1 MVPSTL
7 TTLQTGIHGTIGVVY
22 GPRRSSSCSLPAAV
36 QRQQLAENLFLDM
49 SADQPYAAAHSRVK
63 SLVRIGEP
71 SRLRRVVV
79 AGNGRHPQLLQTT
92 CYDAVTVRLENR
104 QEGDMATGNRHGV
117 ILPMG
122 WYNFEVV
129 SYRTGLSKAGDST
142 NYMFE
147 LVCRSENERFNGV
160 RNTHHFSSKALG
172 FMVPFLEACGAIDY
186 VHPFPR
192 LFPRLRFNLTGQ
204 HSVTETR

>member
-1 MVPSTL
+1 
-7 TTLQTGIHGTIGVVY
+7 
-22 GPRRSSSCSLPAAV
+22 
-36 QRQQLAENLFLDM
+36 
-49 SADQPYAAAHSRVK
+49 
-63 SLVRIGEP
+63 
-71 SRLRRVVV
+71 
-79 AGNGRHPQLLQTT
+79 
-92 CYDAVTVRLENR
+92 
-104 QEGDMATGNRHGV
+104 MATGNRHGV

-160 RNTHHFSSKALG
+160 RNTHNFSSKALG

-192 LFPRLRFNLTGQ
+192 LFPRLRFNLTRTAFG
-204 HSVTETR
+204 HRDTLNKCIGKTIKVFVRSGEYRGYVTNELTQFRSGDGVD